1 MPETIADKLER
12 VNQARI
18 DIGNAVL
25 TVGGTARSTDGL
37 EKQPTNVL
45 SINQVIDDINLE
57 LTAINLALG
66 GVI

>member
-1 MPETIADKLER
+1 MAETIADKLER

-25 TVGGTARSTDGL
+25 TMGGTAKSTDGL
-37 EKQPTNVL
+37 ERQPVNVL
-45 SINQVIDDINLE
+45 SIQQAIDAINLD
-57 LTAINLALG
+57 LTEINLALG

>member
-1 MPETIADKLER
+1 MAQTIADKLER

-25 TVGGTARSTDGL
+25 TMGGTARSTDGL

-45 SINQVIDDINLE
+45 SIQQAIDEINIE

>member
-1 MPETIADKLER
+1 MAETIADKLER

-25 TVGGTARSTDGL
+25 TMGGTSKSTDGL
-37 EKQPTNVL
+37 ERQPANVL
-45 SINQVIDDINLE
+45 SIQQAIDAINLD
-57 LTAINLALG
+57 LTEINLALG